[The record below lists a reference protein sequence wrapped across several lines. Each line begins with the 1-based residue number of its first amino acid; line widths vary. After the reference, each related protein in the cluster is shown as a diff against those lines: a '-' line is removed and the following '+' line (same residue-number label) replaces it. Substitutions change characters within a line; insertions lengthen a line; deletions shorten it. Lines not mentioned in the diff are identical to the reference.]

1 MIRERALKIV
11 LVLVGLLFVSFAY
24 PVVMFLW
31 HPNQEEVTMPMMLS
45 IYVTLGVFLLLASRN
60 PSANRS
66 LIAFTAWSSFAHAAI
81 MAVQSLHN
89 VSERGHLLAGVL
101 LFVIVGV
108 VDRARASK
116 AKSGWG
122 MIAARLPQ
130 PAVFEGWG
138 NPDGVRYLQHCRTRV
153 SDPHGQCSSPQLRDH
168 SLQ

>member
-1 MIRERALKIV
+1 VKLRE
-11 LVLVGLLFVSFAY
+11 
-24 PVVMFLW
+24 
-31 HPNQEEVTMPMMLS
+31 EETLQMMLS

-108 VDRARASK
+108 ALIVLAP
-116 AKSGWG
+116 AK
-122 MIAARLPQ
+122 L
-130 PAVFEGWG
+130 
-138 NPDGVRYLQHCRTRV
+138 RV
-153 SDPHGQCSSPQLRDH
+153 AGE
-168 SLQ
+168 